1 MRNGFRRVSGILRG
15 VVFAGAVLAIV
26 WGWVAGA
33 DPKTT
38 DLYKEMKVSNPDEV
52 FIPPLILRHV
62 IQLPTPWADPLAE
75 SQAVPAG
82 SVLNVRND
90 GPAVVVETGAF
101 ALRFTL
107 EGKALH
113 VVARRKSADHGD
125 VHPGLAVKDPGQA
138 LALHVVDSP
147 DRIALFAPSRGAP
160 TPPVC
165 TVLRKDA
172 SLEVPRG
179 KGVDRFRFV
188 HSRQDGRIYVI
199 SPLHPEDRVYGLGMK
214 AGSLNRAGQKFVMWN
229 SDAYGYHESK
239 DPLYA
244 SIPFYLQTRCKGDGA
259 RGVFVDDASDVEFDF
274 GFSRRG
280 ESFFSTANAQADFY
294 LFAGA
299 ALPDVVADYQ
309 ALTGTAALPPAWAL
323 GYHQSSHTYFP
334 EKRLLDLA
342 REFRDRKV
350 PCDAFYLDIIHQDQ
364 YRPFTWNAAHFP
376 DPKGMIEKLH
386 GMGLKVLTI
395 VDPGIQLNEDYPV
408 FNEGRKEGYFLKTLD
423 GKLYANNIWP
433 GYSAFPDFLQAKC
446 RQWWADRHRAY
457 LDVGVDA
464 FKNDM
469 SEPATFNKAWS
480 MIRYDETT
488 KMPGPLVEGTLDENV
503 VSRSPDFGTVP
514 HRFFHNA
521 YGLYEGMAT
530 WKAQADYDGRRPF
543 VLMRN
548 TFASGQRYS
557 AIWTGD
563 ILSDWPSLR
572 HSIQLL
578 LSLNLSGFPVC
589 GADNG
594 GFGGRCTPELFAR
607 WTQFSCFS
615 PFFRTHYFFVEQ
627 CIPKE
632 PWTFGPE
639 VEKIAVDCIRLR
651 YRLFPYLYT
660 SLRTSLQER
669 RPLMQPVFF
678 RHEADPAA
686 WDAAQQYYWGDDFL
700 VAPVTEP
707 GATGRAVYLPAG
719 RWYDFWTGV
728 DLESKGESRYVDAPL
743 EKIPVFIRGGSIVPS
758 MEPGEN
764 TAAFPASRIVLDCY
778 LGQGTAEGRLYQDDG
793 KTRACVEQGKW
804 TLLRFS
810 LTEKAGDPTLEVRRE
825 GVPDFAPKRLLVRLH
840 GAGKGLK
847 NLGFNG
853 KSNPLTVRNGI
864 PEAEITLE

>member
-1 MRNGFRRVSGILRG
+1 MSRGYSRVGGILRWVVFVG
-15 VVFAGAVLAIV
+15 MVFAGGA
-26 WGWVAGA
+26 GWVAGA

-38 DLYKEMKVSNPDEV
+38 DLYREMKVSNPDEV

-62 IQLPTPWADPLAE
+62 IQLPTPWSDPLADE
-75 SQAVPAG
+75 NAVPAG
-82 SVLNVRND
+82 KVLNVRTD
-90 GPAVVVETGAF
+90 GPAVVVEAE
-101 ALRFTL
+101 AFTL
-107 EGKALH
+107 RITREGKTLH
-113 VVARRKSADHGD
+113 CVARRKSAGEAD
-125 VHPGLAVKDPGQA
+125 VHPGLAVKETVNSVG
-138 LALHVVDSP
+138 LHYRETEDSYILSSASH
-147 DRIALFAPSRGAP
+147 DLTVCTIQRSDATLEISRG
-160 TPPVC
+160 
-165 TVLRKDA
+165 KD
-172 SLEVPRG
+172 S
-179 KGVDRFRFV
+179 DRYRFV
-188 HSRQDGRIYVI
+188 HSRQDGRIYVV
-199 SPLHPEDRVYGLGMK
+199 STLHPSDRVYGLGMK
-214 AGSLNRAGQKFVMWN
+214 AGSLNRAGQRFVMWN

-244 SIPFYLQTRCKGDGA
+244 SIPFYLQTIGQGA
-259 RGVFVDDASDVEFDF
+259 CTRGVFVDDASDVEFDF

-280 ESFFSTANAQADFY
+280 EAFFSTANGQADFY
-294 LFAGA
+294 LFSGA
-299 ALPDVVADYQ
+299 SLAAVTAAYQ
-309 ALTGTAALPPAWAL
+309 ELTGTAPLPPAWAL
-323 GYHQSSHTYFP
+323 GYHQSAHTYFP
-334 EKRLLDLA
+334 AKRLLDLA
-342 REFRDRKV
+342 KEFRDRKI

-376 DPKGMIEKLH
+376 DPKGMIKQLH
-386 GMGLKVLTI
+386 GMGFKVLTI

-408 FNEGRKEGYFLKTLD
+408 FNEGRREGYFLKTVD

-457 LDVGVDA
+457 LDAGVDA

-503 VSRSPDFGTVP
+503 VSRSLEFGTVP

-530 WKAQADYDGRRPF
+530 WKSQADYDGRRPF

-548 TFASGQRYS
+548 TFASGQRHS

-578 LSLNLSGFPVC
+578 LSLNLSGFPIC
-589 GADNG
+589 GSDNG

-615 PFFRTHYFFVEQ
+615 PFFRTHYFYVEQ
-627 CIPKE
+627 CVPKE
-632 PWTFGPE
+632 PWAFGPE

-651 YRLFPYLYT
+651 YRLLPYLYT
-660 SLRTSLQER
+660 ALHRALEQR

-707 GATGRAVYLPAG
+707 GARGRQVYFPAG
-719 RWYDFWTGV
+719 TWYDFQTGAAL
-728 DLESKGESRYVDAPL
+728 DSKGESRHVDAPL
-743 EKIPVFIRGGSIVPS
+743 EKIPVFVRGGAIVPTL
-758 MEPGEN
+758 EPGEN
-764 TAAFPASRIVLDCY
+764 TSVFPASRITLDGY
-778 LGQGTAEGRLYQDDG
+778 LDKGAAEGALYQDDG
-793 KTRACVEQGKW
+793 KTRIHLQGQW
-804 TLLRFS
+804 ALTRFRLQVS
-810 LTEKAGDPTLEVRRE
+810 GTGAVLELQRE
-825 GVPDFAPKRLLVRLH
+825 GIAAFVPKRLLVRLH
-840 GAGKGLK
+840 GTGEAVKALT
-847 NLGFNG
+847 FNG
-853 KSNPLTVRNGI
+853 QVHTLTVRDGV
-864 PEAEITLE
+864 PEAEIALE